1 MSQPER
7 ALILTGVRQLAFE
20 PLPVRPLAAGEVR
33 VRTLYSGVSAGTELS
48 QYRATSPYMSRQWD
62 TSRRVFRDGEP
73 SWTYPVRNLGYEEV
87 GEIVE
92 IGPDVA
98 SVRAGDRIFG
108 TWGHRTSH
116 ITGEAGIGGR
126 LMPEGAD
133 PRLGIFSHIGAVALN
148 GVHDARIRIGDL
160 VVVFGLG
167 VPGQIV
173 VQAARVS
180 GATVIG
186 VDPVPFRRQMAERM
200 GASRTLDPND
210 ASVADAVKDANGG
223 IGADICIEVTGFP
236 PALAEAMRTVIYGG
250 RVVAMGFF
258 QGETL
263 GLRLGDEF
271 HHNRIELIS
280 SQISGVAPE
289 ASHRWS
295 KPRLWKSAIRLQH
308 EGRLNLLPLITDA
321 VPFEEAPSL
330 FARLDS
336 GDTTILQSVLSFE
349 GAS

>member
-1 MSQPER
+1 MER
-7 ALILTGVRQLAFE
+7 ALVLSGIRQLDFE
-20 PLPVRPLAAGEVR
+20 DIPHAELETGQVRI
-33 VRTLYSGVSAGTELS
+33 RTLFSGISAGTELS
-48 QYRATSPYMSRQWD
+48 QYRGSSPYMSRSWD
-62 TSRRVFRDGEP
+62 ADRRVFRDGAP
-73 SWTYPVRNLGYEEV
+73 SWTFPVRNLGYEEV

-92 IGPDVA
+92 TGSGVERLKP
-98 SVRAGDRIFG
+98 GDRVFG
-108 TWGHRTSH
+108 TWGHRTGH
-116 ITGEAGIGGR
+116 VMAEADINGR
-126 LMPEGAD
+126 ILPPGSD
-133 PRLGIFSHIGAVALN
+133 PRIGIFSHIGAVALN

-173 VQAARVS
+173 VQAAHAS

-186 VDPVPFRRQMAERM
+186 VDPVPFRREMAQRM
-200 GASRTLDPND
+200 GAARTLDPN
-210 ASVADAVKDANGG
+210 AGLVADAVKDLGDG
-223 IGADICIEVTGFP
+223 RGADICIEVSGFP
-236 PALAEAMRTVIYGG
+236 PALAEAMRSVTYAG

-295 KPRLWKSAIRLQH
+295 KPRLWREAIRLQH
-308 EGRLNLLPLITDA
+308 EGRLDLLPLVTDPVSFA
-321 VPFEEAPSL
+321 ETPVL
-330 FARLDS
+330 FARLDG
-336 GDTTILQSVLSFE
+336 GDPRILQSLIDFGS
-349 GAS
+349 AP